1 MGNLRGWE
9 WLILLAIVLLL
20 FGARRLPDLAR
31 SVGKSMKIF
40 RSEVK
45 DLHKDE
51 TPPIADGTTSA
62 ATPAASAVPTTTT
75 TTTSTPPTTLGVTG
89 TSDRITTD
97 DDGERPRP

>member
-31 SVGKSMKIF
+31 SVGRSMRIF

-45 DLHKDE
+45 DLGKDD
-51 TPPIADGTTSA
+51 A
-62 ATPAASAVPTTTT
+62 
-75 TTTSTPPTTLGVTG
+75 PPTSDGAG
-89 TSDRITTD
+89 TPTD
-97 DDGERPRP
+97 DDSEHRTS